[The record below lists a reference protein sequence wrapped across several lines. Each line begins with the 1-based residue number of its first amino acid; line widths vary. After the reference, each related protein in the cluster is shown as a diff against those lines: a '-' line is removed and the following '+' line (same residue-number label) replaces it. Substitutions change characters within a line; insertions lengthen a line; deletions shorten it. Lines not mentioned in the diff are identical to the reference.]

1 MVKIVVLDGY
11 LVNFDRMPWKVAERF
26 PDVEWHDHTPAGQ
39 ILERIRD
46 AEAVFA
52 NRAMLSGR
60 ILEQCPKL
68 RYIGVFGTGYNIVDM
83 EAAKR
88 LGITVCNVPDY
99 SSRAVAQH
107 TLALLLAVTNRAGEF
122 DRLMKQGG
130 WKSAADPAVTAI
142 PMMELYG
149 KTLGILGYGSI
160 GREFG
165 NICRAMGMKVLANR
179 RNPDF
184 SEEKESLRFVDLD
197 TLRRE
202 SDVLSIHC
210 PLTEQTR
217 GMVDRTF
224 LAGMKQGAILLN
236 TARGAVLDE
245 GAVAEALDS
254 GKLSGAGL
262 DVFAKEPAGLEN
274 PLVRHPKCVTTPHV
288 SWSPRETRARLLEVA
303 AENFF
308 AFLEGHPQNQV
319 NF

>member
-1 MVKIVVLDGY
+1 M
-11 LVNFDRMPWKVAERF
+11 
-26 PDVEWHDHTPAGQ
+26 
-39 ILERIRD
+39 
-46 AEAVFA
+46 
-52 NRAMLSGR
+52 
-60 ILEQCPKL
+60 
-68 RYIGVFGTGYNIVDM
+68 
-83 EAAKR
+83 
-88 LGITVCNVPDY
+88 
-99 SSRAVAQH
+99 
-107 TLALLLAVTNRAGEF
+107 
-122 DRLMKQGG
+122 
-130 WKSAADPAVTAI
+130 
-142 PMMELYG
+142 
-149 KTLGILGYGSI
+149 
-160 GREFG
+160 
-165 NICRAMGMKVLANR
+165 
-179 RNPDF
+179 
-184 SEEKESLRFVDLD
+184 DLD

-308 AFLEGHPQNQV
+308 AFLEGRPQNQV
-319 NF
+319 NL